1 MNLRSDWNDWS
12 KSPKHAPGEDPMMTN
27 LLRRLEKIEASMAP
41 RRVPKPRF
49 RIRFIDPT
57 GEVVGI
63 MRYPQEQ
70 QDGETERTKR

>member
-1 MNLRSDWNDWS
+1 
-12 KSPKHAPGEDPMMTN
+12 
-27 LLRRLEKIEASMAP
+27 MAP

>member
-1 MNLRSDWNDWS
+1 
-12 KSPKHAPGEDPMMTN
+12 MTERI
-27 LLRRLEKIEASMAP
+27 RRQLEKIEALMAP
-41 RRVPKPRF
+41 REVPKPRF